1 MRKQAVAQ
9 DCCADCRV
17 ESLVTVDERGQMVLP
32 KEIREKAGIGPGDK
46 LALVVWEQGGE
57 VCCLMLVK
65 AEELTG
71 MVRDR
76 LGPVLRAAL
85 GA

>member
-1 MRKQAVAQ
+1 MTTANGN
-9 DCCADCRV
+9 CCAQWRV

-32 KEIREKAGIGPGDK
+32 KGIREKARIGAGDK
-46 LALVVWEQGGE
+46 LALVVWEQNGE

-65 AEELTG
+65 ADELSG

-76 LGPVLRAAL
+76 LGAVLRSAL
-85 GA
+85 DV